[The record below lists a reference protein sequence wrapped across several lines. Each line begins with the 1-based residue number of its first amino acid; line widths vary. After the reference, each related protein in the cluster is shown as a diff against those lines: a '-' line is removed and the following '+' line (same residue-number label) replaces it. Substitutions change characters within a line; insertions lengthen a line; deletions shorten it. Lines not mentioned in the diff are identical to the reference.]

1 MRNEGS
7 QTKSGQSLLAA
18 VGRTPLLELQLGPR
32 LPPGVRL
39 FVKLETCN
47 PGGSL
52 KDRAVSRMMM
62 RALAQGSL
70 DGGRRLLDS
79 SSGNAGIAYAMFGA
93 ALGVPVTLV
102 IPANASRER
111 LDRIAAHGAEL
122 ILTDPLEGYDHAV
135 HTARRLAAEQPD
147 RYWHADQYA
156 NADNW
161 QAHFETTGME
171 ILEQVREH
179 TGRPPD
185 AFVAGVG
192 TGGSLTGIGRRLRQ
206 ANPAVHIVAIVPET
220 FPGIEGLKPLG
231 HPGDF
236 VPEILD
242 ESLIDERF
250 PVTLDDAIETC
261 HALARQGLFAGPS
274 SGAYVRT
281 ALELSATGKYETVV
295 SLLCD
300 TGERYGS
307 TTLWDRAE

>member
-1 MRNEGS
+1 VRA
-7 QTKSGQSLLAA
+7 QSLLAA
-18 VGRTPLLELQLGPR
+18 VGRTPLVELDSR
-32 LPPGVRL
+32 SASRL
-39 FVKLETCN
+39 FVKLETAN

-52 KDRAVSRMMM
+52 KDRAVVRMLT
-62 RALAQGSL
+62 RALSAGSL
-70 DGGRRLLDS
+70 AGGRRLLDS

-111 LDRIAAHGAEL
+111 LERIAAHGAEL

-135 HTARRLAAEQPD
+135 LEARRLAREEPQ

-161 QAHFETTGME
+161 QAHFETTGLE
-171 ILEQVREH
+171 ILEQVRER
-179 TGRPPD
+179 TGRAPD

-206 ANPAVHIVAIVPET
+206 ANPALHVTAIVPET

-242 ESLIDERF
+242 ESLIDERI
-250 PVTLDDAIETC
+250 PVTMEQAIEGC
-261 HALARQGLFAGPS
+261 QALAREGLFAGPS
-274 SGAYVRT
+274 SGAYVRI
-281 ALELSATGKYETVV
+281 ARQIGASGEYPVV
-295 SLLCD
+295 VTLICD

-307 TTLWDRAE
+307 TTLWERGG